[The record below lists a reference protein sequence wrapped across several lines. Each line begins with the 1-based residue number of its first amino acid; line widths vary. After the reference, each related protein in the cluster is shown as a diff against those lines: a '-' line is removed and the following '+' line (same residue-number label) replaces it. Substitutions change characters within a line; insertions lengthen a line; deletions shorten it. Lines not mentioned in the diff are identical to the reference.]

1 MSGSD
6 EMLDRFLLG
15 LAMALFSYLEK
26 RLERG
31 STAVDSAAD
40 RGRLLRGGARIR
52 EWLREQDRARQRKQ
66 PDSDRT

>member
-1 MSGSD
+1 
-6 EMLDRFLLG
+6 MLDRFLLG

-31 STAVDSAAD
+31 STAVDAAPD
-40 RGRLLRGGARIR
+40 RERLRRGGARIR

-66 PDSDRT
+66 SDQGRP

>member
-1 MSGSD
+1 MSGFD

-31 STAVDSAAD
+31 STALDSVPD
-40 RGRLLRGGARIR
+40 RARLRRGGARIR
-52 EWLREQDRARQRKQ
+52 EWLRKQDGPSQREQ
-66 PDSDRT
+66 SDQGRT